1 MVKSVRWGSKSG
13 GLVYASGMARWP
25 GWNSKRKQN
34 MNIRRGSRINTDR
47 FPKRE
52 PEVQAFW
59 RGGGGG
65 GVRGM
70 RPSLK
75 SPFPGFS
82 ESFRQDIGQFHFP
95 RMMPCKS
102 ADYFMKV
109 NFHVV
114 RWIWSKISTWKV
126 YLLKIYLLWKIW
138 PSCVKRWKPVWMR
151 AWTLYFKFLL
161 ENNREAILRY
171 GLNKNRSRAYGA
183 DMLVISNVE
192 SETTSVNT

>member
-1 MVKSVRWGSKSG
+1 MVRSVRWGSKSG

-47 FPKRE
+47 FPKRG
-52 PEVQAFW
+52 PKLQASW
-59 RGGGGG
+59 RGW
-65 GVRGM
+65 GVAGM
-70 RPSLK
+70 RHSPK
-75 SPFPGFS
+75 SPFLGFS

-102 ADYFMKV
+102 ADYFIKV

-114 RWIWSKISTWKV
+114 CWIWSKISTRKV

-138 PSCVKRWKPVWMR
+138 PSSVKRWKPVWMR
-151 AWTLYFKFLL
+151 AWTLYLKLLL

-192 SETTSVNT
+192 SETTYVNT